1 MTPLDPFGIGKHNY
15 ICFILFIVCIF
26 FQMNFYLQ
34 VFTEKF
40 ELLPFLLAKPAMALP
55 ETLSPTGQ

>member
-1 MTPLDPFGIGKHNY
+1 
-15 ICFILFIVCIF
+15 
-26 FQMNFYLQ
+26 MNFYLQ

-40 ELLPFLLAKPAMALP
+40 ELLPFLLVKPAMALP